1 MVCSGRFQPCWESL
15 CRKEK
20 RSFSKR
26 VWLFLVNSSPLC
38 HLLYW
43 VWVWRL
49 VAVVQADWCY
59 KSLRARGHSGLF
71 QISPSFTKASLTFLS
86 ETWKQLQPC
95 KLLHNTDP
103 LFVVSSACFS
113 SFHIQNLHLCI
124 FHLGNRACWTPTEE
138 SEWVFCWESALCRS
152 SLAGNSGCPSGREGK
167 EMKTF
172 WRIPKDLSIIIK
184 VQLTWLP
191 VWEGDNAV
199 LRAVMW
205 ASPGGLL
212 PTDLHK
218 SATLAE
224 DELPQIAIYYLV
236 PEGKARQMHVCLVMI
251 IEQHNTAK
259 KNKRP
264 KEFGFAEIRQCY
276 FILEPHKKYPD
287 KCFRFP
293 RA

>member
-1 MVCSGRFQPCWESL
+1 
-15 CRKEK
+15 
-20 RSFSKR
+20 
-26 VWLFLVNSSPLC
+26 
-38 HLLYW
+38 
-43 VWVWRL
+43 
-49 VAVVQADWCY
+49 
-59 KSLRARGHSGLF
+59 
-71 QISPSFTKASLTFLS
+71 
-86 ETWKQLQPC
+86 
-95 KLLHNTDP
+95 
-103 LFVVSSACFS
+103 
-113 SFHIQNLHLCI
+113 
-124 FHLGNRACWTPTEE
+124 
-138 SEWVFCWESALCRS
+138 
-152 SLAGNSGCPSGREGK
+152 
-167 EMKTF
+167 
-172 WRIPKDLSIIIK
+172 
-184 VQLTWLP
+184 
-191 VWEGDNAV
+191 
-199 LRAVMW
+199 MW